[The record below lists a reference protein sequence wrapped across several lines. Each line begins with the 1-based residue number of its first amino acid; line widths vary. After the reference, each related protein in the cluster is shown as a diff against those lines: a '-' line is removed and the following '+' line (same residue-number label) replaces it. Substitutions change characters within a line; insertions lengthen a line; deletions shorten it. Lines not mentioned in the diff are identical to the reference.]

1 MGLLG
6 AFIAEVALITYR
18 GFADVTGPLGHLPL
32 PANYTGAVL
41 VYGTLGLAAK
51 TKAAP
56 VATALG
62 WGFVVATLLNLWTPK
77 EPGQLKKSTTKAT
90 SKKKVKA

>member
-18 GFADVTGPLGHLPL
+18 GFSTTTGPLGHLPL
-32 PANYTGAVL
+32 PANYTGAAL
-41 VYGTLGLAAK
+41 IYGALGLMAK
-51 TKAAP
+51 TKAEP

-77 EPGQLKKSTTKAT
+77 HPASLKKSTTPA
-90 SKKKVKA
+90 KKKVNA